1 MVSDTA
7 KHRRGRWVVAGV
19 VVLLVAWGAVV
30 AAHVWSAYRHDQR
43 GLAELTTVRAN
54 LDPTTV
60 TAASTASSL
69 HAAAAEF
76 SSAHASLS
84 GPLVAPATWIPVLGR
99 QLRSAR
105 ALSAAAEQVSTVGAT
120 FLGQVHS
127 VLDQPHGAGPER
139 VASLRRLAALSL
151 AASHQLDA
159 VDTGPGNALVAP
171 LARKHDEFVAQLDDA
186 RHRLSTAASVS
197 AVVATILEGPQT
209 YLLLAGN
216 NAEMRAGS
224 GSVLDVGTA
233 DTSAGTVHLG
243 QFGPSGEL
251 GLARGQVVVT
261 GDLERN
267 WGWLEPGVDWRNL
280 GLTPQFPVNAELASR
295 MWAARTG
302 QQVSG
307 VLAIDVVGLRQIL
320 TATGPVQAAGQT
332 VDADNVEQYLLHD
345 QYIGLSDNS
354 DNLAQAQIDKYTAAI
369 NQINTK
375 IIALQAQEAPGSPNA
390 ALVAT
395 QISALTQTSS
405 TLQAAQSTIQIGM
418 PYAQVQVAA
427 GPGGPTGLST
437 SKLALIGLIAG
448 FLVGCGIAFIRDQFD
463 DRVRVSPDIESVIDG
478 PLLGE
483 LPQDADVRKGE
494 VSIALVQAPQ
504 SSLAEAVRDLRTS
517 LRVLLVE
524 QQSPILV
531 ITSPEPGD
539 GKTFVTANLAVS
551 WALTGSRVIVVSAD
565 FRRPRL
571 EDAFGID
578 ATGSPGLSDLIKAN
592 WKQAEPDDDDL
603 DGLGDVPG
611 SPGRRDREDERRA
624 QGRHSSV
631 FGDTAVSTHL
641 LETGI
646 DGLQLLPVGV
656 HLDNPAELF
665 DSPGMQPVLDQLH
678 LLADIVLLDTPPVL
692 AAPDTAILGSLTHG
706 AVVVASEGKTDRAD
720 LERTANRLEAT
731 GCRVVG
737 LVLNHVRRTTSDS
750 YQAYTSNR

>member
-209 YLLLAGN
+209 YLILAGN

-224 GSVLDVGTA
+224 GSFLDVGTA

-307 VLAIDVVGLRQIL
+307 VLAIDAVGLRQIL

-354 DNLAQAQIDKYTAAI
+354 DNQARQDALGAIAQATLRQLQDQSTDLRGLASAVAGAVAGRHLMVWSKDPVAEAAWVASGAAGDIAGDSVAVTLINRGANKLDQYQQVSVRMTTRPSGANTALTLTTTI
-369 NQINTK
+369 HNTTPDGQSQF
-375 IIALQAQEAPGSPNA
+375 IAGPFPGLPLTYGDYQGLVADNLPADASRPTMTGDVGPVA
-390 ALVAT
+390 ALGAEGPVW
-395 QISALTQTSS
+395 L
-405 TLQAAQSTIQIGM
+405 
-418 PYAQVQVAA
+418 VAA
-427 GPGGPTGLST
+427 PILIHQGGTATVVVRCTVPGAHGSMRLVPST
-437 SKLALIGLIAG
+437 RVPAVQWTYQGST
-448 FLVGCGIAFIRDQFD
+448 FTD
-463 DRVRVSPDIESVIDG
+463 DRP
-478 PLLGE
+478 
-483 LPQDADVRKGE
+483 
-494 VSIALVQAPQ
+494 
-504 SSLAEAVRDLRTS
+504 
-517 LRVLLVE
+517 
-524 QQSPILV
+524 
-531 ITSPEPGD
+531 
-539 GKTFVTANLAVS
+539 VTLS
-551 WALTGSRVIVVSAD
+551 W
-565 FRRPRL
+565 
-571 EDAFGID
+571 
-578 ATGSPGLSDLIKAN
+578 
-592 WKQAEPDDDDL
+592 
-603 DGLGDVPG
+603 
-611 SPGRRDREDERRA
+611 
-624 QGRHSSV
+624 
-631 FGDTAVSTHL
+631 
-641 LETGI
+641 
-646 DGLQLLPVGV
+646 
-656 HLDNPAELF
+656 
-665 DSPGMQPVLDQLH
+665 
-678 LLADIVLLDTPPVL
+678 
-692 AAPDTAILGSLTHG
+692 
-706 AVVVASEGKTDRAD
+706 
-720 LERTANRLEAT
+720 
-731 GCRVVG
+731 
-737 LVLNHVRRTTSDS
+737 
-750 YQAYTSNR
+750 